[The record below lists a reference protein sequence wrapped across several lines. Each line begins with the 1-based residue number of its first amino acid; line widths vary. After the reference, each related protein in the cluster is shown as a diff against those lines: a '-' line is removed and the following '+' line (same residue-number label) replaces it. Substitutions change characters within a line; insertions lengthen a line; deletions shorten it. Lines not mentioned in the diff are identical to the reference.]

1 VATKAK
7 TGKQGGKPAVIAA
20 PVALAQAATE
30 PTGVNSTSASDT
42 EFAAYITGQF
52 QAHRGLGE
60 AIALLKTRFKLTGD
74 PDERSRINRELG
86 ELEETLQNIEADR
99 TAFMAES
106 LIVVPPSATDV
117 EKLKGIADRLD
128 EMIATSTSA
137 SAILQLAGELAGIWS
152 QTTAT
157 N

>member
-7 TGKQGGKPAVIAA
+7 TGKQGGKPAAVAA
-20 PVALAQAATE
+20 PVAPPPAPTA
-30 PTGVNSTSASDT
+30 PTGVNSASASDA

-74 PDERSRINRELG
+74 PDERSQINLKLG

-106 LIVVPPSATDV
+106 LVVLPPSAADI
-117 EKLKGIADRLD
+117 EKLKGIADQLD
-128 EMIATSTSA
+128 QMIATSTTA
-137 SAILQLAGELAGIWS
+137 SAILQLANDLAGIWS

-157 N
+157 